1 MWFSLRSERKRLA
14 ALAAVAAAAAAD
26 DELEQR
32 AARRRVLDQATRP
45 LPVIVAREAP
55 LLTRGQADRTQDTQ

>member
-14 ALAAVAAAAAAD
+14 ALAAAAAD

-55 LLTRGQADRTQDTQ
+55 LLTRGQADRTQDTR

>member
-14 ALAAVAAAAAAD
+14 ALAAAAAAAD